1 MVSKK
6 TVQKKNYNG
15 ENLRLTITHG
25 ILLAQG
31 TFDNLIH
38 ELDEITAN
46 DAKRVNKKVNW
57 KKTKVFDNSVSA
69 RYQNLTIYRERWR

>member
-25 ILLAQG
+25 ILIAHGL
-31 TFDNLIH
+31 FDRLIH
-38 ELDEITAN
+38 EMDEITTN
-46 DAKRVNKKVNW
+46 DVKRENKTINW
-57 KKTKVFDNSVSA
+57 QETKVTDNSNSA
-69 RYQNLTIYRERWR
+69 RYQKLAVYRERWR

>member
-1 MVSKK
+1 MASKK
-6 TVQKKNYNG
+6 TVRKENYNG

-38 ELDEITAN
+38 EMNEITAN
-46 DAKRVNKKVNW
+46 DERRINKKVNW
-57 KKTKVFDNSVSA
+57 KETQVFDNSNSA
-69 RYQNLTIYRERWR
+69 RYQRLAIYRERWR